1 MNNSLGISSMSERTT
16 HDRSFGRRVLIAGV
30 AIAVSVVGVGCSDDG
45 NDGWVAAGERVQIE
59 AGSADGAAVGGS
71 SGASAHDESTGAADA
86 RVDTDSDVD
95 ALVDDD
101 AAPITVEPTGIEV
114 RVIAIDN
121 LFRPEVIEV
130 NVGDDV
136 VWENRGMNEHDIVS
150 VVGPA
155 AVAGASG
162 GLQWSRTTADGV
174 EWGVSADGFQPG
186 ATFRV
191 RFAEPGEYRYYC
203 SVHGNERVG
212 MPGIVRVS
220 AAS

>member
-59 AGSADGAAVGGS
+59 AGSADVAAVGGS

-95 ALVDDD
+95 APVDGDV
-101 AAPITVEPTGIEV
+101 APITVEPTGVEV

-174 EWGVSADGFQPG
+174 EWGVSANGFQPG

>member
-1 MNNSLGISSMSERTT
+1 VNNSLGISSMSERTT

-59 AGSADGAAVGGS
+59 AGSADVAAVGGS

-95 ALVDDD
+95 APVDDD
-101 AAPITVEPTGIEV
+101 AAPIRVEPTGVEV

-174 EWGVSADGFQPG
+174 EWGVSANGFQPG

>member
-1 MNNSLGISSMSERTT
+1 MPERTT

-59 AGSADGAAVGGS
+59 AGSADVAAVGGS

-95 ALVDDD
+95 APVDDD
-101 AAPITVEPTGIEV
+101 AAPITVEPTGVEV

-174 EWGVSADGFQPG
+174 EWGVSANGFQPG

>member
-59 AGSADGAAVGGS
+59 AGSADVAAVGGS

-86 RVDTDSDVD
+86 RVDTDSGVD
-95 ALVDDD
+95 APVADD
-101 AAPITVEPTGIEV
+101 AAPITVEPTGVEV

-220 AAS
+220 AAG

>member
-59 AGSADGAAVGGS
+59 AGSADVAAVGGS
-71 SGASAHDESTGAADA
+71 SGASARDESTGAADA

-95 ALVDDD
+95 APVDDD
-101 AAPITVEPTGIEV
+101 AAPITVEPTGVEV

-174 EWGVSADGFQPG
+174 EWGVSANGFQPG

>member
-59 AGSADGAAVGGS
+59 AGSADVAAVGGS

-95 ALVDDD
+95 APVDDD
-101 AAPITVEPTGIEV
+101 AAPIRVEPTGVEV

-174 EWGVSADGFQPG
+174 EWGVSANGFQPG

>member
-16 HDRSFGRRVLIAGV
+16 HDRSFGRRVLFAGV

-59 AGSADGAAVGGS
+59 AGSADVAAVGGS

-95 ALVDDD
+95 APVDDD
-101 AAPITVEPTGIEV
+101 AAPITVEPTGVEV

-174 EWGVSADGFQPG
+174 EWGVSANGFQPG

-212 MPGIVRVS
+212 MPGNVRVS

>member
-1 MNNSLGISSMSERTT
+1 MSERTT

-59 AGSADGAAVGGS
+59 AGSADVAAVGGS

-95 ALVDDD
+95 APVDDD
-101 AAPITVEPTGIEV
+101 AAPITVEPTGVEV

-174 EWGVSADGFQPG
+174 EWGVSANGFQPG

>member
-1 MNNSLGISSMSERTT
+1 MAA
-16 HDRSFGRRVLIAGV
+16 V
-30 AIAVSVVGVGCSDDG
+30 IAVSVVGVGCSDDG
-45 NDGWVAAGERVQIE
+45 NDGWVAAGERVQSE
-59 AGSADGAAVGGS
+59 TASSADVAAVGGS
-71 SGASAHDESTGAADA
+71 SGESTRDEPSDAADIDSGIDA
-86 RVDTDSDVD
+86 PVDGDV
-95 ALVDDD
+95 
-101 AAPITVEPTGIEV
+101 APITVEPTGVEV
-114 RVIAIDN
+114 QVIAIDN

-174 EWGVSADGFQPG
+174 EWGVSANGFQPG

>member
-1 MNNSLGISSMSERTT
+1 MSEHAT
-16 HDRSFGRRVLIAGV
+16 HQGPFGRHALVV
-30 AIAVSVVGVGCSDDG
+30 AAVIAVSVVGVGCSDDG

-59 AGSADGAAVGGS
+59 AGSADVAAVGGS

-95 ALVDDD
+95 APVDDD
-101 AAPITVEPTGIEV
+101 AAPITVEPTGVEV

-174 EWGVSADGFQPG
+174 EWGVSANGFQPG

>member
-59 AGSADGAAVGGS
+59 AGSADVAAVGGS

-86 RVDTDSDVD
+86 RVDTDSGVD
-95 ALVDDD
+95 APVADD
-101 AAPITVEPTGIEV
+101 AAPITVEPTGVEV

-155 AVAGASG
+155 AVAGASA
-162 GLQWSRTTADGV
+162 GLQWSRTTPDGV

-220 AAS
+220 AAG

>member
-1 MNNSLGISSMSERTT
+1 VNNSLGISSMSERTT

-59 AGSADGAAVGGS
+59 AGSADVAAVGGS

-95 ALVDDD
+95 APVDDD
-101 AAPITVEPTGIEV
+101 AAPITVEPTGVEV

-174 EWGVSADGFQPG
+174 EWGVSANGFQPG

>member
-1 MNNSLGISSMSERTT
+1 MSERTT

-59 AGSADGAAVGGS
+59 AGSADVAAVGGS
-71 SGASAHDESTGAADA
+71 SGASARDESTGAADA
-86 RVDTDSDVD
+86 RVDTDSGVD
-95 ALVDDD
+95 APVADD

-155 AVAGASG
+155 AVAGASA
-162 GLQWSRTTADGV
+162 GLQWSRTTPDGV

>member
-16 HDRSFGRRVLIAGV
+16 HDRSFGRRVLFAGV

-59 AGSADGAAVGGS
+59 AGSADVAAVGGS

-95 ALVDDD
+95 APVDDD
-101 AAPITVEPTGIEV
+101 AAPITVEPTGVEV

-174 EWGVSADGFQPG
+174 EWGVSANGFQPG

>member
-1 MNNSLGISSMSERTT
+1 VNNSLGISSMSERTT

-59 AGSADGAAVGGS
+59 AGSADVAAVGGS

-95 ALVDDD
+95 APVDDD
-101 AAPITVEPTGIEV
+101 AAPSTVEPTGVEV

-174 EWGVSADGFQPG
+174 EWGVSANGFQPG

-203 SVHGNERVG
+203 SVHGNERIG

>member
-1 MNNSLGISSMSERTT
+1 MSEHTT
-16 HDRSFGRRVLIAGV
+16 HHGPIGRHVLVAGA

-45 NDGWVAAGERVQIE
+45 NDGWAAAGERVQIE
-59 AGSADGAAVGGS
+59 AGSADVAAVGGS

-86 RVDTDSDVD
+86 RVDGDSDVD
-95 ALVDDD
+95 APVDDD
-101 AAPITVEPTGIEV
+101 VAPITVEPTGIEV

-203 SVHGNERVG
+203 SVHGNERIG

>member
-1 MNNSLGISSMSERTT
+1 MSERTT

-59 AGSADGAAVGGS
+59 AGSADVAAVGGS
-71 SGASAHDESTGAADA
+71 SGASARDESTGAADA
-86 RVDTDSDVD
+86 RVDTDSGVD
-95 ALVDDD
+95 APVADD
-101 AAPITVEPTGIEV
+101 AAPITVEPTGVEV

-155 AVAGASG
+155 AVAGASA
-162 GLQWSRTTADGV
+162 GLQWSRTTPDGV

-220 AAS
+220 AAG

>member
-1 MNNSLGISSMSERTT
+1 MSERTT
-16 HDRSFGRRVLIAGV
+16 HDRSFGRRVLFAGV

-59 AGSADGAAVGGS
+59 AGSADVAAVGGS

-95 ALVDDD
+95 APVDDD
-101 AAPITVEPTGIEV
+101 AAPITVEPTGVEV

-174 EWGVSADGFQPG
+174 EWGVSANGFQPG

>member
-1 MNNSLGISSMSERTT
+1 MSERTT

-59 AGSADGAAVGGS
+59 AGSADVAAVGGS

-95 ALVDDD
+95 APVDDD
-101 AAPITVEPTGIEV
+101 AAPITVEPTGVEV

-220 AAS
+220 AAG

>member
-1 MNNSLGISSMSERTT
+1 MMSERTA
-16 HDRSFGRRVLIAGV
+16 HDRPFGRHALIIGAV
-30 AIAVSVVGVGCSDDG
+30 IAVSVVGVGCSDDG
-45 NDGWVAAGERVQIE
+45 NDGWVAAGERVQSE
-59 AGSADGAAVGGS
+59 AVSGADVAAVGGS
-71 SGASAHDESTGAADA
+71 GGASARDESTGAADA
-86 RVDTDSDVD
+86 RVDGDSDVG
-95 ALVDDD
+95 APVDDEV
-101 AAPITVEPTGIEV
+101 APITVEPTGIEV

-162 GLQWSRTTADGV
+162 GLQWSRTTVDGA

>member
-1 MNNSLGISSMSERTT
+1 MSEHTT
-16 HDRSFGRRVLIAGV
+16 HHGPFGRHVLVVGA

-45 NDGWVAAGERVQIE
+45 NDGWVAAGERVQSE
-59 AGSADGAAVGGS
+59 AVSGADVAAVGGS
-71 SGASAHDESTGAADA
+71 SGASTGDESMGAADA
-86 RVDTDSDVD
+86 TVD
-95 ALVDDD
+95 ADADVPADDD
-101 AAPITVEPTGIEV
+101 VASITVEPTGIEV

>member
-59 AGSADGAAVGGS
+59 AGSADVAAVGGS

-95 ALVDDD
+95 APVDDD
-101 AAPITVEPTGIEV
+101 AAPITVEPTGVEV

-174 EWGVSADGFQPG
+174 EWGVSANGFQPG

-212 MPGIVRVS
+212 MPGNVRVS

>member
-59 AGSADGAAVGGS
+59 AGSADVAAVGGS

-95 ALVDDD
+95 APVDDD
-101 AAPITVEPTGIEV
+101 AAPSTVEPTGVEV

-174 EWGVSADGFQPG
+174 EWGVSANGFQPG

-212 MPGIVRVS
+212 MPGNVRVS

>member
-1 MNNSLGISSMSERTT
+1 MPEHTT
-16 HDRSFGRRVLIAGV
+16 YTRPFGRHALVVGA
-30 AIAVSVVGVGCSDDG
+30 AIAVSAVGVGCSDDG
-45 NDGWVAAGERVQIE
+45 NDGWAAAGERVQSE
-59 AGSADGAAVGGS
+59 AVSGADVAAVGGS

-95 ALVDDD
+95 APVDDD
-101 AAPITVEPTGIEV
+101 AAPITVEPTGVEV

-174 EWGVSADGFQPG
+174 EWGVSANGFQPG
-186 ATFRV
+186 ATLRV

-203 SVHGNERVG
+203 SVHGNERIG

>member
-59 AGSADGAAVGGS
+59 AGSADVAAVGGS
-71 SGASAHDESTGAADA
+71 SGASARDESTGAADA
-86 RVDTDSDVD
+86 RVDTDSGVD
-95 ALVDDD
+95 APVADD
-101 AAPITVEPTGIEV
+101 AAPITVEPTGVEV

-155 AVAGASG
+155 AVAGASA
-162 GLQWSRTTADGV
+162 GLQWSRTTPDGV

>member
-1 MNNSLGISSMSERTT
+1 MNDSLGISSMSERTT

-59 AGSADGAAVGGS
+59 AGSADVAAVGGS

-86 RVDTDSDVD
+86 RVDIDSDVD
-95 ALVDDD
+95 APVDDD
-101 AAPITVEPTGIEV
+101 AAPITVEPTGVEV

-174 EWGVSADGFQPG
+174 EWGVSANGFQPG

>member
-1 MNNSLGISSMSERTT
+1 MSERTT

-59 AGSADGAAVGGS
+59 AGSADVAAVGGS

-86 RVDTDSDVD
+86 RVGTDSDVD
-95 ALVDDD
+95 APVDDD
-101 AAPITVEPTGIEV
+101 AAPITVEPTGVEV

-174 EWGVSADGFQPG
+174 EWGVSANGFQPG

>member
-1 MNNSLGISSMSERTT
+1 VNNSLGISSMSERTT

-59 AGSADGAAVGGS
+59 AGSADVAAVGGS

-95 ALVDDD
+95 APVDDD
-101 AAPITVEPTGIEV
+101 AAPITVEPTGVEV

-130 NVGDDV
+130 DVGDDV

-174 EWGVSADGFQPG
+174 EWGVSANGFQPG
-186 ATFRV
+186 ATLRV

-203 SVHGNERVG
+203 SVHGNERIG

>member
-1 MNNSLGISSMSERTT
+1 MSERTT

-59 AGSADGAAVGGS
+59 AGSADVAAVGGS

-86 RVDTDSDVD
+86 RVDTDSGVD
-95 ALVDDD
+95 APVADD
-101 AAPITVEPTGIEV
+101 AAPITVEPTGVEV

-220 AAS
+220 AAG

>member
-59 AGSADGAAVGGS
+59 AGSADVAAVGGS

-95 ALVDDD
+95 APVDDD
-101 AAPITVEPTGIEV
+101 AAPITVEPTGVEV

-174 EWGVSADGFQPG
+174 EWGVSANGFQPG

>member
-1 MNNSLGISSMSERTT
+1 MSERTT

-59 AGSADGAAVGGS
+59 AGSADVAAVGGS

-86 RVDTDSDVD
+86 RVDIDSDVD
-95 ALVDDD
+95 APVDDD
-101 AAPITVEPTGIEV
+101 AAPITVEPTGVEV

-174 EWGVSADGFQPG
+174 EWGVSANGFQPG

>member
-1 MNNSLGISSMSERTT
+1 MSERTT

-59 AGSADGAAVGGS
+59 AGSADVAAVGGS

-86 RVDTDSDVD
+86 RVDTDSGVD
-95 ALVDDD
+95 APVADD
-101 AAPITVEPTGIEV
+101 AAPITVEPTGVEV

-162 GLQWSRTTADGV
+162 GLQWSRTTADGG

-220 AAS
+220 AAG

>member
-1 MNNSLGISSMSERTT
+1 VNNSLGISSMSERTT
-16 HDRSFGRRVLIAGV
+16 HDRSFGRRVLFAGV

-59 AGSADGAAVGGS
+59 AGSADVAAVGGS

-95 ALVDDD
+95 APVDDD
-101 AAPITVEPTGIEV
+101 AAPITVEPTGVEV

-174 EWGVSADGFQPG
+174 EWGVSANGFQPG

>member
-1 MNNSLGISSMSERTT
+1 MSTYDFQHSEKRQT
-16 HDRSFGRRVLIAGV
+16 
-30 AIAVSVVGVGCSDDG
+30 DDG
-45 NDGWVAAGERVQIE
+45 NDGWAAAGERVQSE
-59 AGSADGAAVGGS
+59 AASSADVAAVGGS
-71 SGASAHDESTGAADA
+71 GGASARDESTGAADA
-86 RVDTDSDVD
+86 RVDGDSDVG
-95 ALVDDD
+95 APVDDEV
-101 AAPITVEPTGIEV
+101 APITVEPTGIEV

-220 AAS
+220 AAN

>member
-1 MNNSLGISSMSERTT
+1 VNNSLGISSMSERTT

-59 AGSADGAAVGGS
+59 AGSADVAAVGGS
-71 SGASAHDESTGAADA
+71 SGASARDESTGAADA

-95 ALVDDD
+95 APVDDD
-101 AAPITVEPTGIEV
+101 AAPITVEPTGVEV

-155 AVAGASG
+155 AVAGASA
-162 GLQWSRTTADGV
+162 GLQWSRTTPDGV

-220 AAS
+220 AAG

>member
-1 MNNSLGISSMSERTT
+1 VNNSLGISSMSERTT
-16 HDRSFGRRVLIAGV
+16 HNRSFGRRVLIAGV

-59 AGSADGAAVGGS
+59 AGSADVAAVGGS
-71 SGASAHDESTGAADA
+71 SGASARDESTGAADA
-86 RVDTDSDVD
+86 RVDTDSGVD
-95 ALVDDD
+95 APVADD
-101 AAPITVEPTGIEV
+101 AAPITVEPTGVQV

-155 AVAGASG
+155 AVAGASA
-162 GLQWSRTTADGV
+162 GLQWSRTTPDGV

-220 AAS
+220 AAG